1 MGLTHRARID
11 LRAGAKTGRMERHG
25 RRFLL
30 IAVVLSVVVHL
41 AAAVLIVLLPRLVPR
56 EGQPH
61 EEGAVELLMI
71 EQKGAKPDQAGQPK
85 DDTSVPRPSEK
96 KAVPEV
102 KESKNEVV
110 TPRSAE
116 VLAPS
121 PPSEQ
126 TEPRTAEAD
135 RSPGE
140 KAANADPA
148 PPHSQEGPVFDL
160 EGTDSESNAIVLG
173 GRVLPAMKDD
183 KFRNRPP
190 AYPVEAEI
198 RGEHGSV
205 LILIHISENGVAT
218 GADVTESSGYD
229 VLDQAAI
236 LAVRKWHF
244 HPALRQGHPIPFDMP
259 FRITFQP
266 N

>member
-11 LRAGAKTGRMERHG
+11 LGAGAQSGTLERRS

-30 IAVVLSVVVHL
+30 IALVLSVVVHL
-41 AAAVLIVLLPRLVPR
+41 AAAVLVVLLPRLVPR
-56 EGQPH
+56 DEQRH
-61 EEGAVELLMI
+61 EEGAVELLMV
-71 EQKGAKPDQAGQPK
+71 EKKGAEPDQAGQPK
-85 DDTSVPRPSEK
+85 DGAIVPRPSEK
-96 KAVPEV
+96 KAEPIV
-102 KESKNEVV
+102 KDSKSEVV
-110 TPRSAE
+110 TPRSTE
-116 VLAPS
+116 GLVPP

-160 EGTDSESNAIVLG
+160 DGSDSESNAIALG
-173 GRVLPAMKDD
+173 GHILPAMKDD
-183 KFRNRPP
+183 RFRNRPP
-190 AYPVEAEI
+190 VYPVEASS

-205 LILIHISENGVAT
+205 VVLIHVSENGVAT

-236 LAVRKWHF
+236 AAVRKWHF
-244 HPALRQGHPIPFDMP
+244 HPAIRQGQPIPFDMP
-259 FRITFQP
+259 FRITFEP
-266 N
+266 Y